1 MVKRAS
7 DFRPGAQ
14 VTVLNP
20 ALGACTIVKVGYGVW
35 VLPQGGNPDRDMLVI
50 SRHAPCETAPTGRTA
65 AYPQLDQEQ
74 LDLL

>member
-7 DFRPGAQ
+7 EFSPGAQ

-35 VLPQGGNPDRDMLVI
+35 VLPQGGNPDRDMLLI
-50 SRHAPCETAPTGRTA
+50 SRHAPCEPAPA
-65 AYPQLDQEQ
+65 APSTPDTPPEQ